1 MWGGLISREIS
12 QLLRI
17 GPPPFYT
24 AYYFEH
30 DIAIHNTYSYIIDIQ
45 ATYNYKFTLWL
56 LELLSI
62 YHMSAYWN
70 MQKKKLALIFSP
82 DSKYQV
88 ILPCGYLQVLNFTDI
103 FVTHTDPNLI
113 RL

>member
-1 MWGGLISREIS
+1 
-12 QLLRI
+12 
-17 GPPPFYT
+17 
-24 AYYFEH
+24 
-30 DIAIHNTYSYIIDIQ
+30 
-45 ATYNYKFTLWL
+45 
-56 LELLSI
+56 
-62 YHMSAYWN
+62 